1 MACSPRVKKL
11 KSVLTIGTLIFMII
25 GGVATAWLQLGF
37 PMFAS
42 AEDVKILTKGQAQIG
57 IVQSQ
62 NIEKQLR
69 KERRQLQWDLRAAK
83 KNEASPAQ
91 IQLMEQQIEE
101 LEIEKEEYTNRR
113 RQYERQFIEAEK

>member
-1 MACSPRVKKL
+1 MSCTPRMKKF
-11 KSVLTIGTLIFMII
+11 KSALTIGTLTFMII
-25 GGVATAWLQLGF
+25 GGITTAWIQLGF

-57 IVQSQ
+57 IVQSK

-69 KERRQLQWDLRAAK
+69 KERRQLQWDLGAAK

-113 RQYERQFIEAEK
+113 RQYERQYIEAEK